1 MHCSFPLCHEVFCLH
16 PKKLLQA
23 PEDQLSDQ
31 LSHPTVICL
40 PPLNSCSLQDLI
52 THQQQAE
59 LGHQLSCY
67 VYVLSLHPFGRI
79 LENKGHILFIFVPPK
94 ALCLMLGA

>member
-16 PKKLLQA
+16 PKKLQQA
-23 PEDQLSDQ
+23 PQDQLSQ
-31 LSHPTVICL
+31 PTVICL
-40 PPLNSCSLQDLI
+40 PPLNSCSPQDLI
-52 THQQQAE
+52 THQQRAE

-67 VYVLSLHPFGRI
+67 VYVLSLHPLGRI
-79 LENKGHILFIFVPPK
+79 LVNKGHVLFIFLPPK